1 MQCISF
7 HAGLKSFLPK
17 ATVEDLEKYDGELR
31 VSLTSVH
38 LDWWK
43 TREIVVVGHTSIPA
57 RMSIRRETVSGKYHG
72 QTGTARIL
80 NVYPE
85 NSRTL

>member
-57 RMSIRRETVSGKYHG
+57 RMSIRLRQFWGSTMAKLELLGF
-72 QTGTARIL
+72 
-80 NVYPE
+80 
-85 NSRTL
+85 